1 VHAAM
6 HSAATPARRAD
17 RAAYVPPALR
27 PRVRA
32 VLRFSSVFWACL
44 YFALLA
50 ISGHTYPRSLAFSF
64 AILFTLIPIF
74 AALLV
79 DGESIPLPNRYLLL
93 ALLAWPAW
101 AAASVMWSAH
111 PRYTRFEVGTEIGWG
126 LVTFAIFYVAARNAV
141 SFRALIATAVGAG
154 ALLAGMALY
163 AALAAGGFDPNTSLQ
178 GSHGGV
184 GAFSTY
190 IVLVLP
196 LLPLLLA
203 PRPVGFG
210 SGGPTLAATGFVFAL
225 LLAAARLTGNR
236 MIWLAIA
243 AAILLAAILAA
254 WRWRGRLKRAP
265 RRWGGVVVGVLLLLG
280 VLFVSATL
288 ERTRIDFKQDT
299 TLVEAIADDP
309 RFPLWEYSFDRIR
322 ERPWSGFG
330 FGKAILGAEL
340 QGELGDP
347 LLTHAHNLFVS
358 QWLQIGAIG
367 MLALIALFAALAWRY
382 WTFVL
387 GTDGVL
393 AAIGV
398 AGLVMLLAFVVK
410 NLTDDFMIRPT
421 SREFWALNAVLIG
434 FGIRRA
440 RRDAA
445 PETLGLGTEA
455 GLRDVAAPVWNS
467 SPRQVADA
475 NLSSGKR

>member
-1 VHAAM
+1 M
-6 HSAATPARRAD
+6 HSPVNPVQRAGHASD
-17 RAAYVPPALR
+17 LPPALR
-27 PRVRA
+27 PRVLT

-79 DGESIPLPNRYLLL
+79 DGEPIPLPGRFALL

-101 AAASVMWSAH
+101 AAASMMWSVH

-126 LVTFAIFYVAARNAV
+126 LVTFTIFYVAARSALA
-141 SFRALIATAVGAG
+141 FRSLLATAVGAG
-154 ALLAGMALY
+154 ALLSLMALY
-163 AALAAGGFDPNTSLQ
+163 AALGASGFDPNTSLQ
-178 GSHGGV
+178 YSYGGV

-190 IVLVLP
+190 IVMVLP
-196 LLPLLLA
+196 VLPLLLA

-210 SGGPTLAATGFVFAL
+210 SSIWTLAAGGATFLL
-225 LLAAARLTGNR
+225 LLAAARLTENR

-243 AAILLAAILAA
+243 AGILLAAMLAA

-265 RRWGGVVVGVLLLLG
+265 LRWAAGVVGVLLLLG
-280 VLFVSATL
+280 ALFVNAAL
-288 ERTRIDFKQDT
+288 QRTRIDFKQDT
-299 TLVEAIADDP
+299 TVAQAIADDP

-322 ERPWSGFG
+322 ERPWAGFG
-330 FGKAILGAEL
+330 FGKAILSTEL

-347 LLTHAHNLFVS
+347 MLTHPHNLFVS
-358 QWLQIGAIG
+358 QWLQIGAVG
-367 MLALIALFAALAWRY
+367 MVALIALFAALAWRY
-382 WTFVL
+382 WAFL
-387 GTDGVL
+387 LDSDGVL

-410 NLTDDFMIRPT
+410 NLTDDFMIRP
-421 SREFWALNAVLIG
+421 SSKEFWALNAALVG
-434 FGIRRA
+434 YGIRRA
-440 RRDAA
+440 RRA
-445 PETLGLGTEA
+445 PEADTRGS
-455 GLRDVAAPVWNS
+455 V
-467 SPRQVADA
+467 RQP
-475 NLSSGKR
+475 